1 MRPIPQRQLLDKLGA
16 ALRDGKMVR
25 ETLYQVAAM
34 YLMLRDPEVPVRA
47 KAEVVAALIYL
58 LNPFDLVPDML
69 PMGLADDVAVLGV
82 TWSLVQR
89 HITEDHRRQARR
101 IIIDL
106 LRRLNLTK
114 EIPTDGK
121 AEQVPDD

>member
-1 MRPIPQRQLLDKLGA
+1 
-16 ALRDGKMVR
+16 MVR
-25 ETLYQVAAM
+25 ETRDQVAAM
-34 YLMLRDPEVPVRA
+34 TLMLRDPQVPMTA

-69 PMGLADDVAVLGV
+69 PLGLTDDVAVLGM
-82 TWSLVQR
+82 TWSLIQG

-106 LRRLNLTK
+106 LGRLHLTK
-114 EIPTDGK
+114 EIPSDGK
-121 AEQVPDD
+121 GERGPDS

>member
-1 MRPIPQRQLLDKLGA
+1 MRPIPQHQLLDKLGA

-25 ETLYQVAAM
+25 ETLYQVVAM
-34 YLMLRDPEVPVRA
+34 FLMLRDPEVPVRA

-58 LNPFDLVPDML
+58 LNPFDLVPDLL

-82 TWSLVQR
+82 TWTLIQR

-106 LRRLNLTK
+106 LNRLNLTK
-114 EIPTDGK
+114 EIPADGK
-121 AEQVPDD
+121 AEQAPDR